1 MAQKYRA
8 DIDGLRGIAVL
19 AVVIYHAFPAR
30 LQGGFTGVDVFF
42 VISGYLITRLIL
54 LDIDSGKF
62 SVGSFYVRR
71 IRRIFPALVTL
82 LIVSLLF
89 GGVILWSDEF
99 KNLAKHSFASALFVA
114 NFALRSEAGYFDSEA
129 SAKPLHHLWS
139 LGVEEQFYI
148 FWPLIICG
156 LARLRARLLA
166 MTIVLLFASL
176 AEGLY
181 RLKVDPVA
189 AFYLPQSRAWEL
201 LAGSALAIGEMRSW
215 GTRSNDQSARLV
227 GALFA
232 KARPVVNFIRG
243 DLLGV
248 LGMALL
254 LGGFFVIE
262 SGNHFPGLW
271 AGIPVVGA
279 LLVIGVG
286 EESVVGRTVLRR
298 QLLVRL
304 GRVSYPLYLWHWP
317 LLSFSEILK
326 GQRPTRY
333 EIFAILIV
341 ALLLAILTYRIIEQ
355 PFRFGRF
362 KRSSTRTLLVSMSI
376 AGLVSAVFY
385 ASTPSRPLA
394 AHEQDPAMRD
404 RCLSRLSLQDSRIR
418 YCKIEGDSYPEIA
431 VIGDSHAAALFEGL
445 KSQLV
450 PAAFPSVVMIGGS
463 LFVHTLGY
471 GAPDEKL
478 IAEGGVIATRFV
490 ASDPRIRTVIIST
503 RGPVYMNERWMKM
516 FPDGRPILPGEEA
529 DAMREALR
537 SVLGLL
543 SQERKK
549 VFFIIENPTLD
560 FDPHRCL
567 RSRFLLWD
575 LERSCSISKD
585 DYLAEHS
592 AYRGVVAQ
600 VLREFPNVTAF
611 DPSEYICSDKTCSA
625 KIANEVLYDDRDHLS
640 VAGARFL
647 ASRLVKIMFP

>member
-1 MAQKYRA
+1 MALKYRA

-19 AVVIYHAFPAR
+19 AVVIYHAYPAR

-54 LDIDSGKF
+54 LDIDSGTF

-82 LIVSLLF
+82 LVVSLLF

-129 SAKPLHHLWS
+129 IAKPLHHLWS

-181 RLKVDPVA
+181 RLKVDPVG

-201 LAGSALAIGEMRSW
+201 LAGSALAIREMRSW
-215 GTRSNDQSARLV
+215 GTRTNDKFARLV
-227 GALFA
+227 GVLFA
-232 KARPVVNFIRG
+232 KARPVANFFRG
-243 DLLGV
+243 DFLGI

-262 SGNHFPGLW
+262 SGNQFPGLW

-394 AHEQDPAMRD
+394 AYEQDPAMRD

-431 VIGDSHAAALFEGL
+431 VIGDSHAAAIFEGL

-450 PAAFPSVVMIGGS
+450 PAAIPSVVMIGGR
-463 LFVHTLGY
+463 LFVDTLVY
-471 GAPDEKL
+471 DSPSEKL
-478 IAEGGVIATRFV
+478 FAEGGVIATRFV

-503 RGPVYMNERWMKM
+503 RGPIYMNERWMRM

-575 LERSCSISKD
+575 LERSCSISKG